1 MYQTLT
7 VLHVAVHTLHI
18 SAHLSLTEPSRGPH
32 SCSHCADTGLRGRKM
47 KFSGQSLAGEA
58 GRRTTGR
65 RRAETLRQ
73 AAGCP
78 P

>member
-7 VLHVAVHTLHI
+7 MSHVAVHTLHI
-18 SAHLSLTEPSRGPH
+18 LAHLSLTEPWRGPH
-32 SCSHCADTGLRGRKM
+32 SCSHCADASLGGRKM

-58 GRRTTGR
+58 ERRITGR
-65 RRAETLRQ
+65 RRAETLCQ
-73 AAGCP
+73 APGCP